1 MPVQTVPL
9 LTLSISADDLFKFKR
24 TRELTEHIVTT
35 LKTPLVERATH
46 PPSQVREK
54 ESVNICM
61 YVHTQERHEREREKE
76 TERQRNTGRCGVK
89 EPVSAAKTAYT
100 GFSTGHRISS
110 QPVCQT
116 QIRKPKRAERSDSEL
131 QIFHLCRNLG
141 DTTAN
146 RGFNRTNCE
155 HAQHIVGY
163 IECHLRGSCQ
173 RRQRELDRRNESIH
187 AEGRRKRP
195 DRRPRGQVGLQ
206 RDDA

>member
-1 MPVQTVPL
+1 M
-9 LTLSISADDLFKFKR
+9 LTLSISAELFKFKR

-54 ESVNICM
+54 EIVNICM
-61 YVHTQERHEREREKE
+61 YVHTKERHEREKE
-76 TERQRNTGRCGVK
+76 TERRRNTGRCGVGVK

-141 DTTAN
+141 DTTGDGVR
-146 RGFNRTNCE
+146 RGKLLLPC
-155 HAQHIVGY
+155 
-163 IECHLRGSCQ
+163 
-173 RRQRELDRRNESIH
+173 
-187 AEGRRKRP
+187 
-195 DRRPRGQVGLQ
+195 
-206 RDDA
+206 

>member
-1 MPVQTVPL
+1 MQL
-9 LTLSISADDLFKFKR
+9 GGYSKWKFS
-24 TRELTEHIVTT
+24 TRSQIWRHVSRSRFSETG
-35 LKTPLVERATH
+35 VERATH

-54 ESVNICM
+54 EIVNICM

-141 DTTAN
+141 DTTVSSD
-146 RGFNRTNCE
+146 RE
-155 HAQHIVGY
+155 HPSGAYCFIFFT
-163 IECHLRGSCQ
+163 
-173 RRQRELDRRNESIH
+173 
-187 AEGRRKRP
+187 RP
-195 DRRPRGQVGLQ
+195 QV
-206 RDDA
+206 

>member
-1 MPVQTVPL
+1 M
-9 LTLSISADDLFKFKR
+9 
-24 TRELTEHIVTT
+24 TEHIVTT

-54 ESVNICM
+54 EIVNICM
-61 YVHTQERHEREREKE
+61 YVHTKERHEREREKE
-76 TERQRNTGRCGVK
+76 TERRRNTGRCGVK

-141 DTTAN
+141 DTTEDLWKQTRAGAEN
-146 RGFNRTNCE
+146 QKIRMKAGGSNGAKGFLLGRT
-155 HAQHIVGY
+155 
-163 IECHLRGSCQ
+163 
-173 RRQRELDRRNESIH
+173 IH
-187 AEGRRKRP
+187 P
-195 DRRPRGQVGLQ
+195 NRRPLFGYR
-206 RDDA
+206 R

>member
-1 MPVQTVPL
+1 M
-9 LTLSISADDLFKFKR
+9 
-24 TRELTEHIVTT
+24 TEHIVTT

-54 ESVNICM
+54 EIVNICM
-61 YVHTQERHEREREKE
+61 YVHTKERHEREREKE

-141 DTTAN
+141 DTTA
-146 RGFNRTNCE
+146 
-155 HAQHIVGY
+155 AVGMRPW
-163 IECHLRGSCQ
+163 HLCPRWILGLLAPSS
-173 RRQRELDRRNESIH
+173 RSN
-187 AEGRRKRP
+187 GRRIATHNLAVREFP
-195 DRRPRGQVGLQ
+195 IAPFVDRIDHSPLTVGGRTPTLLVF
-206 RDDA
+206 

>member
-1 MPVQTVPL
+1 M
-9 LTLSISADDLFKFKR
+9 
-24 TRELTEHIVTT
+24 TEHIVTT

-54 ESVNICM
+54 EIVNICM
-61 YVHTQERHEREREKE
+61 YVHTKERHEREREREKE

-141 DTTAN
+141 DTTVPEVVRMARRVRARCPN
-146 RGFNRTNCE
+146 DVRAREVTTSG
-155 HAQHIVGY
+155 AVVVPA
-163 IECHLRGSCQ
+163 Q
-173 RRQRELDRRNESIH
+173 RRPNLC
-187 AEGRRKRP
+187 
-195 DRRPRGQVGLQ
+195 
-206 RDDA
+206 

>member
-1 MPVQTVPL
+1 M
-9 LTLSISADDLFKFKR
+9 LTLSISAELFKFKR

-54 ESVNICM
+54 EIVNICM
-61 YVHTQERHEREREKE
+61 YVHTKERHEREREKE

-141 DTTAN
+141 DTTATV
-146 RGFNRTNCE
+146 R
-155 HAQHIVGY
+155 
-163 IECHLRGSCQ
+163 LRLCRSRADGRLLSVPK
-173 RRQRELDRRNESIH
+173 DRR
-187 AEGRRKRP
+187 R
-195 DRRPRGQVGLQ
+195 
-206 RDDA
+206 

>member
-1 MPVQTVPL
+1 MLMTINPRGGDKSKTAKKENKITSKEETPVQTVPL
-9 LTLSISADDLFKFKR
+9 LTLPISADDLFKFKR

-54 ESVNICM
+54 EIVNICM
-61 YVHTQERHEREREKE
+61 YVHTKERHEREREKE
-76 TERQRNTGRCGVK
+76 TERRRNTGRCGVK

-141 DTTAN
+141 DTTA
-146 RGFNRTNCE
+146 E
-155 HAQHIVGY
+155 
-163 IECHLRGSCQ
+163 
-173 RRQRELDRRNESIH
+173 
-187 AEGRRKRP
+187 
-195 DRRPRGQVGLQ
+195 
-206 RDDA
+206 